1 MRPLPRVLAFSDD
14 RVAALEDFGIRAAA
28 IAAVGSAAGLVARLP
43 GGTADQLSALA
54 LRCASLVRPP
64 EAALFVT
71 GRVDIAMAA
80 GASGTILR
88 ERDLGIEDARRVTA
102 AGAPLAASRSPHQRA
117 LWLLRSVHSVE
128 SARAA
133 ITEGADGLILGSI
146 WATASHP
153 GRAPVGVALLRE
165 VVALGLPTFAI
176 GGVTPERS
184 REVQKAGAWGVAA
197 IGALWDAPDPYL
209 ATRALLAPWLT
220 A

>member
-43 GGTADQLSALA
+43 KGDANQLAALA

-88 ERDLGIEDARRVTA
+88 ARDLGPADARLA
-102 AGAPLAASRSPHQRA
+102 LAAQAPRRS
-117 LWLLRSVHSVE
+117 WLLRSVHSVDE
-128 SARAA
+128 AA
-133 ITEGADGLILGSI
+133 AAVAEGADGLVVGAI
-146 WATASHP
+146 WATATHP
-153 GRAPVGVALLRE
+153 ERAPGGIALLQE
-165 VVALGLPTFAI
+165 VVNLGLPTYAI
-176 GGVTPERS
+176 GGVTPERAA
-184 REVQKAGAWGVAA
+184 EVHDSGAWGVAA

-209 ATRALLAPWLT
+209 ATRALVAPWLT